1 VQNGQIVRIRTIIDR
16 EPGMLGSRT
25 SNGPGLSPPRYAR
38 PKALAEA
45 LALRGG
51 GAQIIA
57 GGTDFYPARVGR
69 PLYDRDVACVLDLTA
84 LSELRGIRE
93 DADRHR
99 IGARTSWTEIA
110 EALLPAQF
118 RCLQEAAREVGGRQI
133 QNRGTIGGNLCNASP
148 AADGVPALLAL
159 GAEVELSSS
168 AGTRTLPLSDFIL
181 GPRRIA
187 LRPDEIVSAIL
198 ILKPAG
204 AARSS
209 FVKLGARMYLV
220 ISIVMAAGCLDV
232 VDGRIVAARI
242 AVGSCSPVAQRLP
255 ALEAALKGAAASAD
269 LVRLVTPGH
278 LAPLAPIED
287 VRASADYREEAAL
300 VVVRR
305 LLGELTA

>member
-1 VQNGQIVRIRTIIDR
+1 VQNGQIVRIRTITDR

-25 SNGPGLSPPRYAR
+25 SSGPELVPPRYAR

-45 LALRGG
+45 LALRAG

-69 PLYDRDVACVLDLTA
+69 PLYDRDVACVLDLTG
-84 LSELRGIRE
+84 LPELRGIRE
-93 DADRHR
+93 EADRHR
-99 IGARTSWTEIA
+99 IGALTSWTEIA
-110 EALLPAQF
+110 EASLPAQF
-118 RCLQEAAREVGGRQI
+118 QCLRAAAREVGGWQI
-133 QNRGTIGGNLCNASP
+133 QNRGTLGGNLCNASP

-159 GAEVELSSS
+159 GAEIELLSR
-168 AGTRTLPLSDFIL
+168 AGTRRLPLSDFIL

-198 ILKPAG
+198 IPKPKG

-209 FVKLGARMYLV
+209 FVKLGARKYLV
-220 ISIVMAAGCLDV
+220 ISIVMAAGCVDV
-232 VDGRIVAARI
+232 VGGRIAEARI
-242 AVGSCSPVAQRLP
+242 AVGACSPVAQRLP
-255 ALEAALKGAAASAD
+255 ALEAALKGEAATAD
-269 LVRLVTPGH
+269 LTRLVQPEH

-287 VRASADYREEAAL
+287 VRASADYRDEAAL

-305 LLGELTA
+305 LLGELAA